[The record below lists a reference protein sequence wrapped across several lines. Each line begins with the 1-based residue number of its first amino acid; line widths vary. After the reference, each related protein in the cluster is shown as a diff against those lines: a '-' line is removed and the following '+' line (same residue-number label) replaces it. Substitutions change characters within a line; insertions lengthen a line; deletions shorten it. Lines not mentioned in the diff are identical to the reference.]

1 MRVTA
6 FSILLFFVSLNLS
19 LYFIN
24 ETQILPYMEQPPY
37 TSPEDIGSHLVLVD
51 VSAQNLLIGGSI
63 LAVGFVVGWITGRMI
78 YGGTVAIILFAMDLL
93 FPVVRWT
100 LFGFPLFLNQ
110 LGVHYAL
117 TTIFSTVVSLVFFWF
132 IIGFIGQRQM
142 ET

>member
-6 FSILLFFVSLNLS
+6 FSILLFFVCLNLS

-24 ETQILPYMEQPPY
+24 ETQVLPNMEQPPY
-37 TSPEDIGSHLVLVD
+37 TAPEDMASRFILVD
-51 VSAQNLLIGGSI
+51 VSAGNLLIGGSV
-63 LAVGFVVGWITGRMI
+63 LAVGFIVGWITGRMI

-117 TTIFSTVVSLVFFWF
+117 TTVLSTLVSLVFFWF

>member
-6 FSILLFFVSLNLS
+6 FTILLFFVCLNLS

-24 ETQILPYMEQPPY
+24 ETQILPNMEQPPY
-37 TSPEDIGSHLVLVD
+37 TAPEDIGSRLILVD
-51 VSAQNLLIGGSI
+51 VSAQNLLLGGSI
-63 LAVGFVVGWITGRMI
+63 LAVGFIVGWITGRMI

-117 TTIFSTVVSLVFFWF
+117 TTIISVLVSLVYFWF